1 MVKNAKFQVTWGDKT
16 AKATSIKSRLGA
28 AGGVGKAKRV
38 VSRGSI
44 EGQWK
49 HDMYQDQDNYGEY
62 AEAPRRKVAIKGAN
76 AGKWKHDM
84 FEDMEREERGAGRVG
99 KKGAWRGLPTSDLR
113 WQLSTNADPAAQR
126 LVTVGGVRGQ
136 VARGAGG
143 KGGKNATSLP
153 EFLRSLELSKYL
165 AVLKQEEIDL
175 QALRHM
181 SDEDLQSLDIPMG
194 PRKKLLGA
202 IKTLS

>member
-1 MVKNAKFQVTWGDKT
+1 MVKKTNFQVTWGEKKAKGT
-16 AKATSIKSRLGA
+16 ASIKSRLGA
-28 AGGVGKAKRV
+28 AGGVGKARRV
-38 VSRGSI
+38 VTKGSI

-49 HDMYQDQDNYGEY
+49 HDMYQDQDDDDEEY
-62 AEAPRRKVAIKGAN
+62 AAAPRRKVAIKGAN

-84 FEDMEREERGAGRVG
+84 FESMEREERGAGRVG
-99 KKGAWRGLPTSDLR
+99 KKGAGRGLPTSDLR
-113 WQLSTNADPAAQR
+113 WQLSTNTDTKR
-126 LVTVGGVRGQ
+126 LVTIGGARGQ

-143 KGGKNATSLP
+143 KASKSATSLP

-194 PRKKLLGA
+194 PRKKIARGDQDA
-202 IKTLS
+202 